1 MSPTP
6 SASAYIVAARR
17 SALGRIGGLHRSR
30 RLEELTTPV
39 VEAALADA
47 KIAPD
52 RVEEIIIGNASA
64 GGNPARIIALAAGL
78 PETAPALTLDRQCG
92 SGLDAILTAVRTI
105 AAGDAEVIVAGGAES
120 LSTAPWR
127 IAKPKSLY
135 QLPHFIGIDTQ
146 PEAASEEP
154 LPYEA
159 SEALAKRMKI
169 GRLEQDAFALKSHL
183 KAETAR
189 EGRRFVGE
197 IVAIRANAEEA
208 RDQSA
213 VGPSLEDIERQRPF
227 MPPSGTLTPGNTSVL
242 HDGAAIV
249 VVVSERIWQELGQPR
264 ALRLVASAA
273 QGVAPDAE
281 ADAPIAAMKKLYG
294 RLNGFDRSAVGVVEM
309 SETSAA
315 QALALA
321 NALGIDPDVLNPD
334 GGALVRGHPLGAS
347 GAVLVVRLFS
357 RLARN
362 GAAGGPSY
370 GVVTQGTIGGLGLAA
385 LFEAV

>member
-1 MSPTP
+1 M
-6 SASAYIVAARR
+6 
-17 SALGRIGGLHRSR
+17 
-30 RLEELTTPV
+30 
-39 VEAALADA
+39 
-47 KIAPD
+47 
-52 RVEEIIIGNASA
+52 
-64 GGNPARIIALAAGL
+64 
-78 PETAPALTLDRQCG
+78 
-92 SGLDAILTAVRTI
+92 
-105 AAGDAEVIVAGGAES
+105 
-120 LSTAPWR
+120 
-127 IAKPKSLY
+127 
-135 QLPHFIGIDTQ
+135 
-146 PEAASEEP
+146 
-154 LPYEA
+154 
-159 SEALAKRMKI
+159 
-169 GRLEQDAFALKSHL
+169 
-183 KAETAR
+183 
-189 EGRRFVGE
+189 
-197 IVAIRANAEEA
+197 AIRANAEEA

-213 VGPSLEDIERQRPF
+213 IGPSLEDIERQRPF
-227 MPPSGTLTPGNTSVL
+227 LAPSGTLTPGNTSVL

-249 VVVSERIWQELGQPR
+249 VVVSERVWQELGRPR

-321 NALGIDPDVLNPD
+321 NALGIDPDALNPD

-362 GAAGGPSY
+362 GAAGSSASY